1 MNETSRLNCAVFGLG
16 RLGYQHAQNLA
27 GRINNGRLVGV
38 ADPIKEARERFT
50 SQFSGVDAVADYR
63 ELLSRKDVDA
73 VVIATATNT
82 HVGIII
88 DALDAGKAVFCE
100 KPVTLDLSEAAKVR
114 KALDKTKGFLM
125 IGFMRRFDD
134 AYMYGK
140 KQIDSGALGEPV
152 YVNCVGR
159 DPAGPPIEYAK
170 VSGGL
175 VLDMS
180 IHDIDLARWFLGGD
194 VKRVI
199 AQGGVLM
206 CEELKPIGDIDHI
219 NILFEYK
226 NGRLAQLESSRNAR
240 YGYDIRTEVICT
252 KGAVFIGD
260 MRQTHTVVLNKN
272 GMMSDTVPEFRTRFD
287 KAYINEIER
296 FITDVIGGKEPS
308 PNIDDG
314 IAAVELSF
322 AANKALST
330 RMPVDL

>member
-1 MNETSRLNCAVFGLG
+1 MSTQKRMNCAVFGLG
-16 RLGYQHAQNLA
+16 RLGSQHAANLA
-27 GRINNGRLVGV
+27 GRVAGAKLAGV
-38 ADPIKEARERFT
+38 ADPVKEARERFT
-50 SQFSGVDAVADYR
+50 AQFSGIDAAADYR
-63 ELLSRKDVDA
+63 ELLERRDIDA

-82 HVGIII
+82 HVGIIV

-114 KALDKTKGFLM
+114 DALDKTKGFLM
-125 IGFMRRFDD
+125 VGFMRRFDD

-140 KQIDSGALGEPV
+140 KQIDSGTLGEPV

-159 DPAGPPIEYAK
+159 DPAAPPIEYAK

-194 VKRVI
+194 VKRVV

-219 NILFEYK
+219 NILFEYR
-226 NGRLAQLESSRNAR
+226 NGRLAQLEASRNAR

-287 KAYINEIER
+287 KAYLNEIER
-296 FITDVIGGKEPS
+296 FIVDVAAGKEPS

-314 IAAVELSF
+314 VAAVELSF

-330 RMPVDL
+330 KMPVDV

>member
-1 MNETSRLNCAVFGLG
+1 MSQTSRLNCAVFGLG
-16 RLGYQHAQNLA
+16 RLGFQHAVNMA
-27 GRINNGRLVGV
+27 GRVTGAKLAGV
-38 ADPIKEARERFT
+38 ADPVKEARERFT
-50 SQFSGVDAVADYR
+50 SRFSGVDATADYQ
-63 ELLSRKDVDA
+63 ELLSRKDIDA

-82 HVGIII
+82 HVNIIV
-88 DALDAGKAVFCE
+88 DALNAGKAVFCE
-100 KPVTLDLSEAAKVR
+100 KPVTLDLSEATKVR
-114 KALDKTKGFLM
+114 DALDKTKGFLM
-125 IGFMRRFDD
+125 VGFMRRFDD

-140 KQIDSGALGEPV
+140 KQIDSGTLGEPV

-180 IHDIDLARWFLGGD
+180 IHDIDLARWFLGGG

-199 AQGGVLM
+199 AQGGILM

-219 NILFEYK
+219 NILFEYE
-226 NGRLAQLESSRNAR
+226 NGHLAQLESSRNAR

-287 KAYINEIER
+287 KAYLNEIEC
-296 FITDVIGGKEPS
+296 FIADVVAGKEPS
-308 PNIDDG
+308 PNLDDG
-314 IAAVELSF
+314 VAAVKLSF
-322 AANKALST
+322 ATNKALSS
-330 RMPVDL
+330 RMPVDV